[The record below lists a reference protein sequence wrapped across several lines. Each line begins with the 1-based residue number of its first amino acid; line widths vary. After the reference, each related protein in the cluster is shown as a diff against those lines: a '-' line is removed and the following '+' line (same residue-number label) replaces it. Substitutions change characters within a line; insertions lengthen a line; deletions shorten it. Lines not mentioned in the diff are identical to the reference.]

1 MSLVGVTPV
10 TGFVALANW
19 STLFVRTPVS
29 KSLILV
35 WAIDGISAATKLLNV
50 GAAADPVV
58 GPANIAFALLVSVLL
73 KNAPAPPIVIIELA
87 AGGVLPSSPKP

>member
-19 STLFVRTPVS
+19 STLFVLTCVS
-29 KSLILV
+29 KSLTFADV
-35 WAIDGISAATKLLNV
+35 SVGISATTSDLNV

-58 GPANIAFALLVSVLL
+58 GPDKTVFAVHVSVLL
-73 KNAPAPPIVIIELA
+73 KKPPEPPITIIELA
-87 AGGVLPSSPKP
+87 DGGVEPLSPKP